1 MKYRIVNVAYMPDA
15 PVPDYGQ
22 MLRQSG
28 FDVEY
33 IKTTCTTESEII
45 AACAQADAVIGA
57 ATYQRFSR
65 EVIESL
71 ARCRLIVSIG
81 IGYDNLDVKAATE
94 FGVLTANI
102 PDYCLEE
109 MSDHAMALILAST
122 RKLTTLNSMV
132 KREGWTTDPEPNAM
146 RHVWPAMTHLRG
158 QTLGLVG
165 LGRIAQALLSK
176 AKGFGMRLIA
186 CDPYVDGSAMTRLGV
201 EKVDLDRLLEESD
214 VISLHAPLTPQTAGM
229 FGPREFARMKPTALL
244 INTARGGLIDHAALY
259 QALVEGKLAG
269 AAIDVVDTL
278 PIMPNDP
285 LLMMENVIVT
295 PHSAHASVSSMMT
308 LLNRPGEEIARV
320 LRGEWPIGLLNPAAK
335 KKYREKWG

>member
-1 MKYRIVNVAYMPDA
+1 MKYCIVNVAYAPDA

-33 IKTTCTTESEII
+33 SKANCTTEDEII
-45 AACAQADAVIGA
+45 AECSRADAVIGA

-65 EVIESL
+65 RVMESL
-71 ARCRLIVSIG
+71 PRCRFIISLG
-81 IGYDNLDVKAATE
+81 IGYDNLDLKAATE
-94 FGVLTANI
+94 FGVLAANI

-132 KREGWTTDPEPNAM
+132 KREGWMTDPEPYVM

-165 LGRIAQALLSK
+165 LGRIAQALVSK
-176 AKGFGMRLIA
+176 ATGFGMRLIA
-186 CDPYVDGSAMTRLGV
+186 YDPYVDRSAMTGLGV
-201 EKVDLDRLLEESD
+201 EKADLDRLLGESD

-229 FGPREFARMKPTALL
+229 FGPKEFARMKPTALL
-244 INTARGGLIDHAALY
+244 VNTARGRLVDHAALY
-259 QALVEGKLAG
+259 QALVEKKLGG

-278 PIMPNDP
+278 PILPNDP
-285 LLMMENVIVT
+285 LLKLENVIIT
-295 PHSAHASVSSMMT
+295 PHSAHASTSSMIA

-320 LRGEWPIGLLNPAAK
+320 LKGEWPVGLLNPAAK
-335 KKYREKWG
+335 KRYLERWG